1 MEDKSYNVNL
11 GVADVIKEVKDT
23 KTVSEVDATSA
34 LLVRAIHAAL
44 SPLEKW
50 VMQKE
55 YNLATTKKLLESKLQ
70 NVPIDNIIT
79 PPPYVAVPALQAISY
94 CMDDDQLRE
103 MFAELLAHAMN
114 SETVENVHPTYVEI
128 IKQMS
133 PYDALV
139 FKELIKQLIIP
150 CIAIKYVNKENGS
163 AYPINDLVVFTDFQK
178 HPLVPTQICLEN
190 LERLHLIEINRKSK
204 LNAKGRYHMLEMCC
218 QTIVEQFIEENK
230 AILAPD
236 VYEVVYDEFVIEIR
250 GFGQFFARACL
261 GENFQNIQ

>member
-1 MEDKSYNVNL
+1 MTDNSFDVNL
-11 GVADVIKEVKDT
+11 GIAEVVKEVKDT
-23 KTVSEVDATSA
+23 KTVAEVDTTSA

-55 YNLATTKKLLESKLQ
+55 YNLAATKKLLEAKLQ
-70 NVPIDNIIT
+70 ETPVENIIT
-79 PPPYVAVPALQAISY
+79 PPSYVAVPALQAISY
-94 CMDDDQLRE
+94 CMDDDQLRD

-114 SETVENVHPTYVEI
+114 TDTVDNVHPTYVEI

-133 PYDALV
+133 PYDAVV
-139 FKELIKQLIIP
+139 FKKLVKQIVIP
-150 CIAIKYVNKENGS
+150 CIGIKYVHKES
-163 AYPINDLVVFTDFQK
+163 RASYPICDIAVFSNFTK

-204 LNAKGRYHMLEMCC
+204 LNAKNRYQELE
-218 QTIVEQFIEENK
+218 ISFKELIAQFVEENK
-230 AILAPD
+230 SILPPEE
-236 VYEVVYDEFVIEIR
+236 YEVAYDEFVIEIR

-261 GENFQNIQ
+261 GEDFRNVM

>member
-1 MEDKSYNVNL
+1 MEDKSFNINL
-11 GVADVIKEVKDT
+11 GVADVIEEIKDT
-23 KTVSEVDATSA
+23 KTASEVDATSA

-55 YNLATTKKLLESKLQ
+55 YNVAATKKLLEAKLQ
-70 NVPIDNIIT
+70 NVPIENIIT

-114 SETVENVHPTYVEI
+114 SETVDNVHPTYVEI

-139 FKELIKQLIIP
+139 FKKLIKQLVVP

-163 AYPINDLVVFTDFQK
+163 SYPIYDLVVFTDFQK

-204 LNAKGRYHMLEMCC
+204 LNANGRYQMLEACC
-218 QTIVEQFIEENK
+218 KQDVEKFIEDNK
-230 AILAPD
+230 GILYPEA
-236 VYEVVYDEFVIEIR
+236 YEVLYNEFVIELR

-261 GENFQNIQ
+261 GENFQNVD

>member
-1 MEDKSYNVNL
+1 MEDKSINVNL
-11 GVADVIKEVKDT
+11 GVADVIKEVKET
-23 KTVSEVDATSA
+23 KTVSEIDKTTA

-50 VMQKE
+50 VAQRE
-55 YNLATTKKLLESKLQ
+55 SNLTATYKALEPKLQ
-70 NVPIDNIIT
+70 NVPIENIIT
-79 PPPYVAVPALQAISY
+79 PPAYVAVPALQAISY
-94 CMDDDQLRE
+94 CMDDEQLRE

-114 SETVENVHPTYVEI
+114 SETVDNVHPTYVEI

-139 FKELIKQLIIP
+139 FKKLIKKLIIP
-150 CIAIKYVNKENGS
+150 CVSVKYVHKETGAS
-163 AYPINDLVVFTDFQK
+163 YPICDLVVFTDLKK

-204 LNAKGRYHMLEMCC
+204 LAAKEKYEILETCC
-218 QTIVEQFIEENK
+218 QTEIEQFIEENK
-230 AILAPD
+230 HILAPEL
-236 VYEVVYDEFVIEIR
+236 YEVSYDEFVLQIR

-261 GENFQNIQ
+261 GENFQSLE

>member
-1 MEDKSYNVNL
+1 MTDNSFDVNL
-11 GVADVIKEVKDT
+11 GIAEVVKEVKDT
-23 KTVSEVDATSA
+23 KTVAEVDTTSA

-55 YNLATTKKLLESKLQ
+55 YNLAATKKLLEAKLQ
-70 NVPIDNIIT
+70 ETPVENIIT
-79 PPPYVAVPALQAISY
+79 PPSYVAVPALQAISY
-94 CMDDDQLRE
+94 CMDDDQLRD

-114 SETVENVHPTYVEI
+114 TDTVDNVHPTYVEI

-133 PYDALV
+133 PYDAVV
-139 FKELIKQLIIP
+139 FKKLVKQIVIP
-150 CIAIKYVNKENGS
+150 CIGIKYVHKES
-163 AYPINDLVVFTDFQK
+163 RASYPICDIAVFSNFTK

-204 LNAKGRYHMLEMCC
+204 LNAKNRYQELE
-218 QTIVEQFIEENK
+218 TSFKELIAQFVEENK
-230 AILAPD
+230 SILPPEE
-236 VYEVVYDEFVIEIR
+236 YEVAYDEFVIEIR

-261 GENFQNIQ
+261 GEDFRNVM